1 MNQRTY
7 DRTHASQLV
16 PMLRSIMTE
25 ILERTGAIETLEA
38 RLETRLQDRANAGR
52 DRDVTQLRAQ
62 IAEHRRQL
70 RLATRELA
78 RFGCAIDQDHPAR
91 VLIPGETGELLQ
103 GYRWSPLDETLTPV
117 GAE

>member
-7 DRTHASQLV
+7 DRTHASQLI

-38 RLETRLQDRANAGR
+38 QIEARQDESS
-52 DRDVTQLRAQ
+52 DRRHEYNGVNLRAA
-62 IAEHRRQL
+62 IAEHRRQV
-70 RLATRELA
+70 RLAARELS

-91 VLIPGETGELLQ
+91 ILIPGETGGLLQ
-103 GYRWSPLDETLTPV
+103 GYRWSPLDESLTPV
-117 GAE
+117 GVE